1 MDKRGK
7 REDKER
13 RRKKRKVIRWLEL
26 ISKQMLM
33 DN

>member
-1 MDKRGK
+1 MDKCGK

>member
-1 MDKRGK
+1 MDKHGK